1 MNERGVPFHLSAET
15 MQALLEGQ
23 FPKGE
28 QARVEEHLASC
39 ARCAAEME
47 GWSTLFRDLDG
58 LPGLA
63 PAPGFADRVM
73 DQVAPLPLAA
83 RLREWW
89 GGRAGASHPD
99 GERLQEWLDGRLA
112 ARSAARIEAHLAGCA
127 ACAGEAAAWRD
138 TFAALHRVER
148 FAPAEGFAE
157 TVMAQVRLSGAAPA
171 RVPEW
176 RRALAWGRGFVPQT
190 RRAWAAVS
198 GVALTPAVT
207 LGLVLWTVLSHPALT
222 PGALA
227 SFTWWKASE
236 FAVAAWSALASRALE
251 SEGLFQVY
259 SFIGSLA
266 VSPAAVAAAALAL
279 CAGTV
284 VASWVL
290 YRNLVVAHPLD
301 GRVAHASLS

>member
-1 MNERGVPFHLSAET
+1 MNERVVHHHLSAET
-15 MQALLEGQ
+15 LQALLEGDLPQ
-23 FPKGE
+23 RE
-28 QARVEEHLASC
+28 RARAEEHLASC

-47 GWSTLFRDLDG
+47 AWSTLFRELDG
-58 LPGLA
+58 LPGLV
-63 PAPGFADRVM
+63 PAPGFAERVM

-83 RLREWW
+83 RMREWW
-89 GGRAGASHPD
+89 GARATASHPD

-112 ARSAARIEAHLAGCA
+112 ARSAARVEAHLAGCA
-127 ACAGEAAAWRD
+127 ACAGEAAAWSG

-157 TVMAQVRLSGAAPA
+157 RVMAQVRVPAPAPA

-176 RRALAWGRGFVPQT
+176 RRALTWARGFVPQT

-236 FAVAAWSALASRALE
+236 LSAAAWSALASRALE
-251 SEGLFQVY
+251 SDGLFQVHA
-259 SFIGSLA
+259 FIGSLA

-284 VASWVL
+284 VSSWVL

>member
-1 MNERGVPFHLSAET
+1 MNERVVHPHLSAET
-15 MQALLEGQ
+15 LQALLEGGL
-23 FPKGE
+23 PHGE
-28 QARVEEHLASC
+28 RARAEEHLASC
-39 ARCAAEME
+39 ARCAAELE
-47 GWSTLFRDLDG
+47 AWSTLFRELDG
-58 LPGLA
+58 LAGLA

-83 RLREWW
+83 RVRAWW
-89 GGRAGASHPD
+89 GARAGASHPD
-99 GERLQEWLDGRLA
+99 GERLQDWLDGRLA
-112 ARSAARIEAHLAGCA
+112 ARSAARVEAHLAGCA

-138 TFAALHRVER
+138 TFAALHKVER
-148 FAPAEGFAE
+148 FAPAEGFAGR
-157 TVMAQVRLSGAAPA
+157 VMAQVHGPAPAPA

-176 RRALAWGRGFVPQT
+176 RRALAWARGFVPQT

-207 LGLVLWTVLSHPALT
+207 LGLVLWAVLSHPTLT

-236 FAVAAWSALASRALE
+236 LSAAAWSALAARALE

-259 SFIGSLA
+259 AFIGSLA
-266 VSPAAVAAAALAL
+266 VSPAAVAVAALAL

-284 VASWVL
+284 LASWVL